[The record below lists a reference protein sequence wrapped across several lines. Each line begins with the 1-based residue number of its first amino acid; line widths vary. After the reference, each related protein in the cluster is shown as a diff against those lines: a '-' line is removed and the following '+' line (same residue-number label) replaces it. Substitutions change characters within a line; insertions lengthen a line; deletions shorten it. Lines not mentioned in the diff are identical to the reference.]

1 MKTKYIENRK
11 SGIEK
16 KQAISEA
23 LGSSITSIIVSGLCF
38 FGATFGVGAYS
49 KIEMIGSLC
58 TLMARGA
65 IVSVIIVITVIPS
78 LLMVFD
84 RLICKTTRKMKE
96 VK

>member
-1 MKTKYIENRK
+1 MTTKYIENRK

-49 KIEMIGSLC
+49 K
-58 TLMARGA
+58 
-65 IVSVIIVITVIPS
+65 
-78 LLMVFD
+78 
-84 RLICKTTRKMKE
+84 
-96 VK
+96 